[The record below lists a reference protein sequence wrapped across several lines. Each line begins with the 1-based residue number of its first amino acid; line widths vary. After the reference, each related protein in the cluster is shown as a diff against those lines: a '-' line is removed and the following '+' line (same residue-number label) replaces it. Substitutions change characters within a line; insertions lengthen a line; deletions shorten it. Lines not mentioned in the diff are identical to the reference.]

1 MVDEWVMW
9 SEGVKMST
17 HWLNGDGDFALYRS
31 AHDHEMKRK
40 EKTFEV
46 EEIENQRS
54 KHYVYELN
62 YILLDLDKYMSKSWG
77 VPKPCILSKGI
88 SNTPNFLLFLI
99 A

>member
-1 MVDEWVMW
+1 MVDEWVMR

-62 YILLDLDKYMSKSWG
+62 YILLDMIYIGLD
-77 VPKPCILSKGI
+77 VQ
-88 SNTPNFLLFLI
+88 
-99 A
+99 